1 MKLEKQACMLA
12 LAAILL
18 LIVGAFVV
26 GFPAG
31 ATLAEET
38 DIDLNAFEGSV
49 ILDDPVYFQ
58 EATPDE
64 PEVKPTQQPTIE
76 PTQAPGEQPTV
87 EPTHEPTAEPAMD
100 AKFTVQITPPT
111 GWRNTASAQACVDIA
126 DENGTGFKQVKVS
139 TGGAGWMDVTE
150 QAESGSFDFDVY
162 DNGTLTVRV
171 IDRQDGYHDGTAK
184 IMCFDRTAPTV
195 TAGISGEPL
204 HIEAKDDL
212 SGVAGI
218 QVNGLLFTTLDG
230 GKLDIH
236 FNEVETL
243 KSYEKLVVRAYDCAG
258 NFSEAVTLKN
268 PYYGQATSKPTT
280 VPTATPRPAAKPT
293 QKPGNSSSGSGNGIS
308 GGSQA
313 TSQPTALPTFVPT
326 VMPTLVPTL
335 MPTFV
340 PTAEPTAQPTA
351 MPEYIQTGPGQAFTG
366 SGNMRTLDVLYSA
379 HTNKQFISLET
390 KSGQTYYLVIDYDKP
405 IDEEADI
412 YETYFLNLVDDRD
425 LLALLSEDEKPTPT
439 PTAAPTPTPTKEPV
453 QTDETEPKQN
463 GTVVA
468 GTLMLAILGGGTFWY
483 LKQCKKKESKPQ
495 PSYDEYEDDEDD
507 ETGDDDLNE

>member
-76 PTQAPGEQPTV
+76 PTQAPGEQPTA

-126 DENGTGFKQVKVS
+126 DENGTGLKQVKVS
-139 TGGAGWMDVTE
+139 TGGAGWMDVTG
-150 QAESGSFDFDVY
+150 QAESGSFDLDVY

-293 QKPGNSSSGSGNGIS
+293 QKPGNSSSGSGNGTS
-308 GGSQA
+308 GGSQT

-326 VMPTLVPTL
+326 VMPTLVPT
-335 MPTFV
+335 MM
-340 PTAEPTAQPTA
+340 PTAEPTAAPT
-351 MPEYIQTGPGQAFTG
+351 
-366 SGNMRTLDVLYSA
+366 
-379 HTNKQFISLET
+379 
-390 KSGQTYYLVIDYDKP
+390 
-405 IDEEADI
+405 EE
-412 YETYFLNLVDDRD
+412 
-425 LLALLSEDEKPTPT
+425 PTPE
-439 PTAAPTPTPTKEPV
+439 PVTAA
-453 QTDETEPKQN
+453 
-463 GTVVA
+463 
-468 GTLMLAILGGGTFWY
+468 
-483 LKQCKKKESKPQ
+483 
-495 PSYDEYEDDEDD
+495 
-507 ETGDDDLNE
+507 ETGE

>member
-1 MKLEKQACMLA
+1 MKSWLSA
-12 LAAILL
+12 LM
-18 LIVGAFVV
+18 
-26 GFPAG
+26 
-31 ATLAEET
+31 
-38 DIDLNAFEGSV
+38 
-49 ILDDPVYFQ
+49 
-58 EATPDE
+58 
-64 PEVKPTQQPTIE
+64 
-76 PTQAPGEQPTV
+76 
-87 EPTHEPTAEPAMD
+87 TA
-100 AKFTVQITPPT
+100 
-111 GWRNTASAQACVDIA
+111 
-126 DENGTGFKQVKVS
+126 
-139 TGGAGWMDVTE
+139 
-150 QAESGSFDFDVY
+150 
-162 DNGTLTVRV
+162 
-171 IDRQDGYHDGTAK
+171 
-184 IMCFDRTAPTV
+184 
-195 TAGISGEPL
+195 
-204 HIEAKDDL
+204 
-212 SGVAGI
+212 
-218 QVNGLLFTTLDG
+218 
-230 GKLDIH
+230 
-236 FNEVETL
+236 
-243 KSYEKLVVRAYDCAG
+243 RA

-293 QKPGNSSSGSGNGIS
+293 QKPGNSGGSSGNGTS

-453 QTDETEPKQN
+453 QTDENRT
-463 GTVVA
+463 
-468 GTLMLAILGGGTFWY
+468 
-483 LKQCKKKESKPQ
+483 
-495 PSYDEYEDDEDD
+495 
-507 ETGDDDLNE
+507 ETGRHSGRRYADAGDFGRWRVLVLKPAQEKRKQAPVVLRRIRG

>member
-18 LIVGAFVV
+18 LIVGVLIA

-31 ATLAEET
+31 TTLAEGT

-58 EATPDE
+58 DATPDE
-64 PEVKPTQQPTIE
+64 PEVKPTQQPTTE
-76 PTQAPGEQPTV
+76 PTQAPSEQPTA
-87 EPTHEPTAEPAMD
+87 EPTQTPEEQPTAEPAAD

-111 GWRNTASAQACVDIA
+111 GWRNTSSAQARVDIT
-126 DENGTGFKQVKVS
+126 DENGTGFRQVKVS
-139 TGGAGWMDVTE
+139 TGGAGWMDVTDL
-150 QAESGSFDFDVY
+150 AGSGSFDLDVY
-162 DNGTLTVRV
+162 DNGMITVRV

-204 HIEAKDDL
+204 HVEAKDDL

-268 PYYGQATSKPTT
+268 PYYGQTTSKPTT

-293 QKPGNSSSGSGNGIS
+293 QKPGNSGNGTSGS
-308 GGSQA
+308 SQA
-313 TSQPTALPTFVPT
+313 TSQPTALPTIIPT
-326 VMPTLVPTL
+326 AMPTIVPPL
-335 MPTFV
+335 N
-340 PTAEPTAQPTA
+340 PTAEPTVQPTA
-351 MPEYIQTGPGQAFTG
+351 TPEYIQTGPGQAFTG

-425 LLALLSEDEKPTPT
+425 LLALLSEEEKPTPT
-439 PTAAPTPTPTKEPV
+439 PTIAPTPTPTKEPV
-453 QTDETEPKQN
+453 QTDEPEPKQE
-463 GTVVA
+463 GTVIVGA
-468 GTLMLAILGGGTFWY
+468 LMLAILGGGAFWY
-483 LKQCKKKESKPQ
+483 LKQRKAKESKPQ

-507 ETGDDDLNE
+507 ETKDDDLNE

>member
-1 MKLEKQACMLA
+1 MEGLSWEWLSSARCLWTSR
-12 LAAILL
+12 AIPRT
-18 LIVGAFVV
+18 FT
-26 GFPAG
+26 FPAG

-184 IMCFDRTAPTV
+184 IMCFDRPAPTV

-268 PYYGQATSKPTT
+268 PYYGQATNKPTT
-280 VPTATPRPAAKPT
+280 VPTATPRPASKPT
-293 QKPGNSSSGSGNGIS
+293 QKPGNSSSGSGNGTS

-313 TSQPTALPTFVPT
+313 TSQPTALPTLVPT
-326 VMPTLVPTL
+326 VMPTLVPTM

-366 SGNMRTLDVLYSA
+366 SGNMHTLDVLYSA

-405 IDEEADI
+405 LDKDGEQ

-425 LLALLSEDEKPTPT
+425 LFGVVSKDEQPTPEPTATPT
-439 PTAAPTPTPTKEPV
+439 PKPTAEPKP
-453 QTDETEPKQN
+453 ETEKA
-463 GTVVA
+463 TDSTAMMALVLLVVLIA
-468 GTLMLAILGGGTFWY
+468 GGAAAFVVLG
-483 LKQCKKKESKPQ
+483 KKRDAQ
-495 PSYDEYEDDEDD
+495 PRYNTELDDDDDE
-507 ETGDDDLNE
+507 EEIGEENEEK

>member
-1 MKLEKQACMLA
+1 
-12 LAAILL
+12 
-18 LIVGAFVV
+18 
-26 GFPAG
+26 
-31 ATLAEET
+31 
-38 DIDLNAFEGSV
+38 
-49 ILDDPVYFQ
+49 
-58 EATPDE
+58 
-64 PEVKPTQQPTIE
+64 
-76 PTQAPGEQPTV
+76 
-87 EPTHEPTAEPAMD
+87 
-100 AKFTVQITPPT
+100 
-111 GWRNTASAQACVDIA
+111 
-126 DENGTGFKQVKVS
+126 
-139 TGGAGWMDVTE
+139 MDVTE
-150 QAESGSFDFDVY
+150 QAESGSFDLDVY

-293 QKPGNSSSGSGNGIS
+293 QKPGNSGSSSGNGTS
-308 GGSQA
+308 GGGQA
-313 TSQPTALPTFVPT
+313 TSQPTALPTIIPT
-326 VMPTLVPTL
+326 AMPTLVPTL

-425 LLALLSEDEKPTPT
+425 LLALLSEEEKPTPT
-439 PTAAPTPTPTKEPV
+439 PTVAPTPTPTKEPV
-453 QTDETEPKQN
+453 QTDDLEPKQN
-463 GTVVA
+463 STVVVGA
-468 GTLMLAILGGGTFWY
+468 LMLAILGGGAFWY
-483 LKQCKKKESKPQ
+483 WTQRKKKESKPQ

-507 ETGDDDLNE
+507 ETKDDDLNE

>member
-49 ILDDPVYFQ
+49 ILEDPVYFQ

-87 EPTHEPTAEPAMD
+87 EPTHEPTAEPAAD

-150 QAESGSFDFDVY
+150 QAESGSFDLDVY
-162 DNGTLTVRV
+162 DNGTLIVRV

-268 PYYGQATSKPTT
+268 PYYGQTTSKPTT
-280 VPTATPRPAAKPT
+280 VPTATPRPAGK
-293 QKPGNSSSGSGNGIS
+293 
-308 GGSQA
+308 
-313 TSQPTALPTFVPT
+313 
-326 VMPTLVPTL
+326 
-335 MPTFV
+335 
-340 PTAEPTAQPTA
+340 
-351 MPEYIQTGPGQAFTG
+351 QT
-366 SGNMRTLDVLYSA
+366 
-379 HTNKQFISLET
+379 
-390 KSGQTYYLVIDYDKP
+390 
-405 IDEEADI
+405 
-412 YETYFLNLVDDRD
+412 
-425 LLALLSEDEKPTPT
+425 
-439 PTAAPTPTPTKEPV
+439 
-453 QTDETEPKQN
+453 
-463 GTVVA
+463 
-468 GTLMLAILGGGTFWY
+468 
-483 LKQCKKKESKPQ
+483 
-495 PSYDEYEDDEDD
+495 
-507 ETGDDDLNE
+507 

>member
-1 MKLEKQACMLA
+1 MLA

-38 DIDLNAFEGSV
+38 DSDLNAFKGSV
-49 ILDDPVYFQ
+49 ILEDPVYFQ

-87 EPTHEPTAEPAMD
+87 EPTHEPTAEPAAD

-150 QAESGSFDFDVY
+150 QAESGSFDLDVY

-293 QKPGNSSSGSGNGIS
+293 QKPGNSSSGSGNGHIGRQS
-308 GGSQA
+308 GDEPADCTADVRPDRYAHACTDADADLRADRRTDGAADRHAGIHSDRSRSGVYGQRQYAHARCAVFCAHEQA
-313 TSQPTALPTFVPT
+313 VYQ
-326 VMPTLVPTL
+326 
-335 MPTFV
+335 
-340 PTAEPTAQPTA
+340 
-351 MPEYIQTGPGQAFTG
+351 
-366 SGNMRTLDVLYSA
+366 SGNQEWADVL
-379 HTNKQFISLET
+379 
-390 KSGQTYYLVIDYDKP
+390 SGDRLRQ
-405 IDEEADI
+405 AD
-412 YETYFLNLVDDRD
+412 
-425 LLALLSEDEKPTPT
+425 
-439 PTAAPTPTPTKEPV
+439 
-453 QTDETEPKQN
+453 
-463 GTVVA
+463 
-468 GTLMLAILGGGTFWY
+468 
-483 LKQCKKKESKPQ
+483 
-495 PSYDEYEDDEDD
+495 
-507 ETGDDDLNE
+507 

>member
-18 LIVGAFVV
+18 LMVGVLIV

-31 ATLAEET
+31 TTLAEGT

-64 PEVKPTQQPTIE
+64 SEVKPTQQPTIE

-87 EPTHEPTAEPAMD
+87 EPTHEPTAESAAD

-150 QAESGSFDFDVY
+150 QAESGSFDLDVY

-293 QKPGNSSSGSGNGIS
+293 QKPGNSGSGSGNSTS

-313 TSQPTALPTFVPT
+313 TCQPTALPTLIPT
-326 VMPTLVPTL
+326 AVPTLVPT
-335 MPTFV
+335 FV
-340 PTAEPTAQPTA
+340 PTTEPTVLPTA
-351 MPEYIQTGPGQAFTG
+351 TPEYIQTGPGQAFTG
-366 SGNMRTLDVLYSA
+366 NGNMHTLDVLYSA

-425 LLALLSEDEKPTPT
+425 LLALLSEEEKPTPT
-439 PTAAPTPTPTKEPV
+439 PTIAPTPTPTKEPV
-453 QTDETEPKQN
+453 QTDEPEPKQD
-463 GTVVA
+463 GMMIVGA
-468 GTLMLAILGGGTFWY
+468 LMLAILGGGAFWY
-483 LKQCKKKESKPQ
+483 LKQRKKKESKPQ

-507 ETGDDDLNE
+507 ETRDDDLNE

>member
-64 PEVKPTQQPTIE
+64 PEVKPTIE

-111 GWRNTASAQACVDIA
+111 GWRNTASAQACVNIA

-150 QAESGSFDFDVY
+150 QAESGSFDLDVY

-195 TAGISGEPL
+195 KAGISGEPL

-268 PYYGQATSKPTT
+268 PYYGQTTSKPTT
-280 VPTATPRPAAKPT
+280 VPTATPRPAAKTT
-293 QKPGNSSSGSGNGIS
+293 QKPGNSGNGTS

-313 TSQPTALPTFVPT
+313 TSQPTALPTLIPTAVPT
-326 VMPTLVPTL
+326 IV
-335 MPTFV
+335 PTFV
-340 PTAEPTAQPTA
+340 PTTEPTVLPTA
-351 MPEYIQTGPGQAFTG
+351 TPEYIQTGPGQAFTG
-366 SGNMRTLDVLYSA
+366 GGNMHTLDVLYSA

-425 LLALLSEDEKPTPT
+425 LLALLSEEEKPTPT
-439 PTAAPTPTPTKEPV
+439 PTVAPTPTPPKEPV
-453 QTDETEPKQN
+453 QMDEPEPKQD
-463 GTVVA
+463 GTVIVGA
-468 GTLMLAILGGGTFWY
+468 LMLAILGGGAFWY
-483 LKQCKKKESKPQ
+483 WTQRKKKESKPQ

-507 ETGDDDLNE
+507 ETKDDDLNE

>member
-87 EPTHEPTAEPAMD
+87 EPTHEPTAEPAAD

-150 QAESGSFDFDVY
+150 QAESGSFDLDVY

-280 VPTATPRPAAKPT
+280 VF
-293 QKPGNSSSGSGNGIS
+293 NGIKYFFRCFAYREERLY
-308 GGSQA
+308 GFA
-313 TSQPTALPTFVPT
+313 DEAHADKFINICNRVII
-326 VMPTLVPTL
+326 
-335 MPTFV
+335 
-340 PTAEPTAQPTA
+340 E
-351 MPEYIQTGPGQAFTG
+351 TGHVIYNDRLCASAKFGQSKYLEEFIKSSDSARGDNECICILFHDFFSKTHSFCTYNFSAFTFNRFKLVHEG
-366 SGNMRTLDVLYSA
+366 RNNA
-379 HTNKQFISLET
+379 C
-390 KSGQTYYLVIDYDKP
+390 YL
-405 IDEEADI
+405 
-412 YETYFLNLVDDRD
+412 
-425 LLALLSEDEKPTPT
+425 S
-439 PTAAPTPTPTKEPV
+439 
-453 QTDETEPKQN
+453 
-463 GTVVA
+463 TV
-468 GTLMLAILGGGTFWY
+468 F
-483 LKQCKKKESKPQ
+483 
-495 PSYDEYEDDEDD
+495 
-507 ETGDDDLNE
+507 

>member
-64 PEVKPTQQPTIE
+64 PEVKPTQQPTAE
-76 PTQAPGEQPTV
+76 PTL
-87 EPTHEPTAEPAMD
+87 EPTAEPAAD

-150 QAESGSFDFDVY
+150 QAESRSFDLDVY

-280 VPTATPRPAAKPT
+280 EPTATPRPAAKPT
-293 QKPGNSSSGSGNGIS
+293 QKPGNSGGSSGNGTS

-313 TSQPTALPTFVPT
+313 TSQPTALPTLIPTAVPT
-326 VMPTLVPTL
+326 IV
-335 MPTFV
+335 PTFV
-340 PTAEPTAQPTA
+340 PTTEPTVLPTA
-351 MPEYIQTGPGQAFTG
+351 TPEYIQTGPGQAFTG
-366 SGNMRTLDVLYSA
+366 SGNMHTLDVLYSA

-468 GTLMLAILGGGTFWY
+468 GALMLAILGGGAFWY
-483 LKQCKKKESKPQ
+483 LKQRKAKESKPQ

-507 ETGDDDLNE
+507 ETKDDDLNE

>member
-31 ATLAEET
+31 VTLAEGT

-126 DENGTGFKQVKVS
+126 DENGTGFKQVKIS

-280 VPTATPRPAAKPT
+280 VPTTTPRPAAKPT
-293 QKPGNSSSGSGNGIS
+293 QKPGNSSSGSGNCTS

-366 SGNMRTLDVLYSA
+366 SGNMHTLDVLYSA

-405 IDEEADI
+405 LDKDGEQ

-425 LLALLSEDEKPTPT
+425 LFGVVSKDEQPTPEPTATPT
-439 PTAAPTPTPTKEPV
+439 PKPTA
-453 QTDETEPKQN
+453 EPKPEAERTTDSTAMMALVLLVMLIA
-463 GTVVA
+463 GGAAVFVV
-468 GTLMLAILGGGTFWY
+468 LG
-483 LKQCKKKESKPQ
+483 KKRDAQ
-495 PSYDEYEDDEDD
+495 PRYTELDDDDDEEEIGED
-507 ETGDDDLNE
+507 NEEE

>member
-87 EPTHEPTAEPAMD
+87 EPTHEPTAEPAAD

-150 QAESGSFDFDVY
+150 QAESGSFDLDVY

-230 GKLDIH
+230 GKLDIR

-268 PYYGQATSKPTT
+268 PYYGQATSEPTT
-280 VPTATPRPAAKPT
+280 IPTTTPRPAAKPT
-293 QKPGNSSSGSGNGIS
+293 QKPGNSGSGSGNGTS

-313 TSQPTALPTFVPT
+313 TSQPTALPT
-326 VMPTLVPTL
+326 L
-335 MPTFV
+335 V

-468 GTLMLAILGGGTFWY
+468 GALMLAILGGGTFWY
-483 LKQCKKKESKPQ
+483 LKQRKKKESKPQ

-507 ETGDDDLNE
+507 ETRDDDLNE

>member
-49 ILDDPVYFQ
+49 ILEDPVYFQ

-150 QAESGSFDFDVY
+150 QAESGSFDLDVY

-171 IDRQDGYHDGTAK
+171 IDRQDVERAQKTSASFQAANRFGKPGMSPWNTSPDAMWMKTAIKRLAAWMPQVEILSMALEEDSKADRDTLEASGKSEAEAINEAIAASSVPLPGSQNDADADSGIESDGATQAVADAAVPEPAQEQAAAFVPPYQTFT
-184 IMCFDRTAPTV
+184 CPHNGAQV
-195 TAGISGEPL
+195 TE
-204 HIEAKDDL
+204 DDC
-212 SGVAGI
+212 
-218 QVNGLLFTTLDG
+218 
-230 GKLDIH
+230 
-236 FNEVETL
+236 
-243 KSYEKLVVRAYDCAG
+243 YDCKHRTG
-258 NFSEAVTLKN
+258 CPHWEA
-268 PYYGQATSKPTT
+268 A
-280 VPTATPRPAAKPT
+280 PAA
-293 QKPGNSSSGSGNGIS
+293 
-308 GGSQA
+308 
-313 TSQPTALPTFVPT
+313 
-326 VMPTLVPTL
+326 
-335 MPTFV
+335 
-340 PTAEPTAQPTA
+340 E
-351 MPEYIQTGPGQAFTG
+351 
-366 SGNMRTLDVLYSA
+366 
-379 HTNKQFISLET
+379 
-390 KSGQTYYLVIDYDKP
+390 
-405 IDEEADI
+405 
-412 YETYFLNLVDDRD
+412 
-425 LLALLSEDEKPTPT
+425 
-439 PTAAPTPTPTKEPV
+439 
-453 QTDETEPKQN
+453 
-463 GTVVA
+463 
-468 GTLMLAILGGGTFWY
+468 
-483 LKQCKKKESKPQ
+483 
-495 PSYDEYEDDEDD
+495 
-507 ETGDDDLNE
+507 

>member
-1 MKLEKQACMLA
+1 M
-12 LAAILL
+12 
-18 LIVGAFVV
+18 
-26 GFPAG
+26 
-31 ATLAEET
+31 
-38 DIDLNAFEGSV
+38 
-49 ILDDPVYFQ
+49 
-58 EATPDE
+58 
-64 PEVKPTQQPTIE
+64 
-76 PTQAPGEQPTV
+76 
-87 EPTHEPTAEPAMD
+87 
-100 AKFTVQITPPT
+100 
-111 GWRNTASAQACVDIA
+111 DIA

-150 QAESGSFDFDVY
+150 QAESGSFDLDVY

-212 SGVAGI
+212 SQAWRERCERTAVYHTGRGE
-218 QVNGLLFTTLDG
+218 
-230 GKLDIH
+230 LDIH

-293 QKPGNSSSGSGNGIS
+293 QKPGNSSSGSGKGTS

-340 PTAEPTAQPTA
+340 PTTEPTAQPTA

-366 SGNMRTLDVLYSA
+366 QRQYAHARCAVFCAHEQAVYQSGNQERADVL
-379 HTNKQFISLET
+379 
-390 KSGQTYYLVIDYDKP
+390 SG
-405 IDEEADI
+405 
-412 YETYFLNLVDDRD
+412 DR
-425 LLALLSEDEKPTPT
+425 LRQA
-439 PTAAPTPTPTKEPV
+439 
-453 QTDETEPKQN
+453 N
-463 GTVVA
+463 
-468 GTLMLAILGGGTFWY
+468 
-483 LKQCKKKESKPQ
+483 
-495 PSYDEYEDDEDD
+495 
-507 ETGDDDLNE
+507 

>member
-87 EPTHEPTAEPAMD
+87 EPTHEPTAEPAAD

-111 GWRNTASAQACVDIA
+111 GWRNTALAQACVDIA

-150 QAESGSFDFDVY
+150 QAESGSFDLDVY

-212 SGVAGI
+212 SGVTGI
-218 QVNGLLFTTLDG
+218 QVNGLLFTTLDDG
-230 GKLDIH
+230 RLDIH

-268 PYYGQATSKPTT
+268 PYYGQATSQPTT

-293 QKPGNSSSGSGNGIS
+293 QKPGNSGNGTS

-313 TSQPTALPTFVPT
+313 TSQPTALPTIIPTAVPT
-326 VMPTLVPTL
+326 IV
-335 MPTFV
+335 PTFV
-340 PTAEPTAQPTA
+340 PTTEPTVLPTA
-351 MPEYIQTGPGQAFTG
+351 TPEYIQTGPGQAFTG
-366 SGNMRTLDVLYSA
+366 GGNMHTLDVLYSA

-425 LLALLSEDEKPTPT
+425 LLALLSEEEKPTPT
-439 PTAAPTPTPTKEPV
+439 PTVAPTPTPTKEPV
-453 QTDETEPKQN
+453 QMDEPEPKQD
-463 GTVVA
+463 GTVIVGA
-468 GTLMLAILGGGTFWY
+468 LMLAILGGGAFWY
-483 LKQCKKKESKPQ
+483 WTQRKKKESKPQ

-507 ETGDDDLNE
+507 ETKDDDLNE

>member
-150 QAESGSFDFDVY
+150 QAESGGFDLDVY

-195 TAGISGEPL
+195 TSGISGEPL

-218 QVNGLLFTTLDG
+218 QVNGLLFTHWT
-230 GKLDIH
+230 
-236 FNEVETL
+236 
-243 KSYEKLVVRAYDCAG
+243 AG
-258 NFSEAVTLKN
+258 SW
-268 PYYGQATSKPTT
+268 
-280 VPTATPRPAAKPT
+280 
-293 QKPGNSSSGSGNGIS
+293 IS
-308 GGSQA
+308 
-313 TSQPTALPTFVPT
+313 
-326 VMPTLVPTL
+326 TL
-335 MPTFV
+335 MKWK
-340 PTAEPTAQPTA
+340 
-351 MPEYIQTGPGQAFTG
+351 
-366 SGNMRTLDVLYSA
+366 R
-379 HTNKQFISLET
+379 
-390 KSGQTYYLVIDYDKP
+390 
-405 IDEEADI
+405 
-412 YETYFLNLVDDRD
+412 
-425 LLALLSEDEKPTPT
+425 
-439 PTAAPTPTPTKEPV
+439 
-453 QTDETEPKQN
+453 
-463 GTVVA
+463 
-468 GTLMLAILGGGTFWY
+468 
-483 LKQCKKKESKPQ
+483 
-495 PSYDEYEDDEDD
+495 
-507 ETGDDDLNE
+507 